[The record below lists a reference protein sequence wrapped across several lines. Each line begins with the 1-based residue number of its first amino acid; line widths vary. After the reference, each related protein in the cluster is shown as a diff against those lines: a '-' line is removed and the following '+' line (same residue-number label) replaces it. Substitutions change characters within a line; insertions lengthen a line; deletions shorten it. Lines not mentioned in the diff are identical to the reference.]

1 MSVALA
7 GRRIAVPET
16 RELDVFAQML
26 ERHGANVVRC
36 PLVAIRDVPD
46 PAPVVAWLRR
56 FTSNFPDDFILLTG
70 EGLERLVGFA
80 RRAGMEE
87 VFITALTRVR
97 KITRGPK
104 PVRRLRALG
113 LQTDLAAEPPTTAG
127 IIALLSNENLAGR
140 RVAIQLYPDN
150 PNLELLNFL
159 HAAGANPDPVLC
171 YLYGSEAEDQRVIE
185 LIDEMAAGRVD
196 LIAFTSS
203 PQVQRLRR
211 VAKESLREAVLQEA
225 FRRTTIA
232 AVGPIVARAIEQA
245 GGHVSIGP
253 SDNFHMKPMVNEI
266 VAAFDSSV
274 SK

>member
-26 ERHGANVVRC
+26 ERHGANLVRC

-56 FTSNFPDDFILLTG
+56 FTINFPDDFILLTG

-127 IIALLSNENLAGR
+127 IIASLSNEDLAGR

-185 LIDEMAAGRVD
+185 LIDEMAAGGVD

-203 PQVQRLRR
+203 PQVRRLRR
-211 VAKESLREAVLQEA
+211 VAKESLDFVPVKVAILLNDRRI
-225 FRRTTIA
+225 FRLHDSGHRDAESESSCQHDGLPFAPPGNLICA
-232 AVGPIVARAIEQA
+232 GPNLRA
-245 GGHVSIGP
+245 S
-253 SDNFHMKPMVNEI
+253 
-266 VAAFDSSV
+266 
-274 SK
+274 